1 MKTKQKVGLILAVI
15 ILIGTLFIPTSA
27 EGLTVAGR
35 NNLGLLLSVMV
46 ILITGAL
53 PNVTMCLVA
62 IPLMFLMGVT
72 NSMGGALNGFSN
84 QTVFFILTSFGITTA
99 MAKTN
104 ASKRLMV
111 WLIRMFGSSG
121 RMVLFAIMAAVAL
134 VSSICGNLVVVVA
147 FVPLALDFINIYPT
161 EEERHQ
167 TGKAFMI
174 GIPVASM
181 IGGIL
186 TPAGQA
192 INAMLMGSLEE
203 MVGIRITF
211 VTWTA
216 ACAPIAIVATVLSF
230 FIIAKI
236 NPPAPITKEQVSA
249 YVERSGLSKTMSSEE
264 KRLALIITVM
274 FVCWIAGSWI
284 SKFNMVAVAML
295 GVVVMMLPKIGVM
308 EPKDFMSSVNWNL
321 FLTIGT
327 LMGLTSL
334 LKTNGVIKW
343 VASVLP
349 LSGLEVS
356 PMLFTLILC
365 LLCFLMLIVFPV
377 GPALVMALLGPVVAI
392 GVSVGINPAMLMVA
406 VCICCCNC
414 FLLPVDAIP
423 LYCYNYGYF
432 TSGELTKTTIW
443 IQVVLAIITAVWLP
457 IAANL
462 LFPYVM

>member
-174 GIPVASM
+174 
-181 IGGIL
+181 
-186 TPAGQA
+186 
-192 INAMLMGSLEE
+192 
-203 MVGIRITF
+203 
-211 VTWTA
+211 
-216 ACAPIAIVATVLSF
+216 
-230 FIIAKI
+230 
-236 NPPAPITKEQVSA
+236 
-249 YVERSGLSKTMSSEE
+249 
-264 KRLALIITVM
+264 
-274 FVCWIAGSWI
+274 
-284 SKFNMVAVAML
+284 
-295 GVVVMMLPKIGVM
+295 
-308 EPKDFMSSVNWNL
+308 
-321 FLTIGT
+321 
-327 LMGLTSL
+327 
-334 LKTNGVIKW
+334 
-343 VASVLP
+343 
-349 LSGLEVS
+349 
-356 PMLFTLILC
+356 C
-365 LLCFLMLIVFPV
+365 L
-377 GPALVMALLGPVVAI
+377 
-392 GVSVGINPAMLMVA
+392 
-406 VCICCCNC
+406 
-414 FLLPVDAIP
+414 
-423 LYCYNYGYF
+423 
-432 TSGELTKTTIW
+432 
-443 IQVVLAIITAVWLP
+443 
-457 IAANL
+457 
-462 LFPYVM
+462 

>member
-1 MKTKQKVGLILAVI
+1 
-15 ILIGTLFIPTSA
+15 
-27 EGLTVAGR
+27 
-35 NNLGLLLSVMV
+35 
-46 ILITGAL
+46 
-53 PNVTMCLVA
+53 
-62 IPLMFLMGVT
+62 
-72 NSMGGALNGFSN
+72 MGGALNGFSN

-249 YVERSGLSKTMSSEE
+249 YGGKPQVR
-264 KRLALIITVM
+264 RRH
-274 FVCWIAGSWI
+274 
-284 SKFNMVAVAML
+284 
-295 GVVVMMLPKIGVM
+295 
-308 EPKDFMSSVNWNL
+308 
-321 FLTIGT
+321 
-327 LMGLTSL
+327 
-334 LKTNGVIKW
+334 
-343 VASVLP
+343 
-349 LSGLEVS
+349 
-356 PMLFTLILC
+356 
-365 LLCFLMLIVFPV
+365 
-377 GPALVMALLGPVVAI
+377 LLGQCAT
-392 GVSVGINPAMLMVA
+392 GLWNAM
-406 VCICCCNC
+406 
-414 FLLPVDAIP
+414 
-423 LYCYNYGYF
+423 
-432 TSGELTKTTIW
+432 E
-443 IQVVLAIITAVWLP
+443 
-457 IAANL
+457 
-462 LFPYVM
+462 